1 VAAYGIE
8 EVAVLLGLLTDGD
21 LEELE
26 LATQLTAYGSITLSP
41 ASTEL
46 TEAGFFA
53 GEGLAQGFGLGE
65 GATSSVTLEVRPA
78 VVDDC
83 ALQVEGQLGLLLAL
97 RRRLYGYG
105 LAFVEDT
112 REGRTAV
119 GFFRCKLRRLTTLT
133 TSEEGRATGEAIDVD
148 LPLGSE
154 AVTDEDPPAFA
165 LVIGEQIVVVGGVV
179 RHAEERRLEEAITL
193 LGEARHIEVIATEA
207 CGRAASEEERHTI
220 LEEEGRADRRIG
232 LQRLGRYPLTLPAT
246 ACLSVPSESMSI
258 GDDAIAPQRIDEA
271 EDGEDGRCRLQ
282 AVAYYGRLHGEEG
295 ADISGELLSDEEAPT
310 ALREELGYA
319 INPDECAIDDAE
331 LIGCAIHTLG
341 TCYLPLQHRDA
352 VGHSLT
358 AALEAGDVLGERR
371 RGRTELIGVIG
382 TLRLTEELLGALRG
396 SLRLHDLRLTPY
408 WGEDEGGEK

>member
-1 VAAYGIE
+1 
-8 EVAVLLGLLTDGD
+8 
-21 LEELE
+21 
-26 LATQLTAYGSITLSP
+26 
-41 ASTEL
+41 
-46 TEAGFFA
+46 
-53 GEGLAQGFGLGE
+53 
-65 GATSSVTLEVRPA
+65 

-83 ALQVEGQLGLLLAL
+83 ALQVEGQLRLLLAL

-105 LAFVEDT
+105 LTFVEDT

-119 GFFRCKLRRLTTLT
+119 GLLFGELRRLTTLT
-133 TSEEGRATGEAIDVD
+133 TSEEGRATSEAIDVD

-154 AVTDEDPPAFA
+154 AVTDKYPPAFA

-246 ACLSVPSESMSI
+246 ACLSVPSESESMSI

-271 EDGEDGRCRLQ
+271 EDGEDGRYRLQ

-319 INPDECAIDDAE
+319 IDPDECAIDDAE
-331 LIGCAIHTLG
+331 LIGCTIHTLG
-341 TCYLPLQHRDA
+341 TCYLLLQHRDA

-358 AALEAGDVLGERR
+358 AALEAGDILGERR
-371 RGRTELIGVIG
+371 RGGAELIGVIG

-396 SLRLHDLRLTPY
+396 SLGLHDPRLTP
-408 WGEDEGGEK
+408 

>member
-1 VAAYGIE
+1 M
-8 EVAVLLGLLTDGD
+8 
-21 LEELE
+21 
-26 LATQLTAYGSITLSP
+26 
-41 ASTEL
+41 
-46 TEAGFFA
+46 
-53 GEGLAQGFGLGE
+53 
-65 GATSSVTLEVRPA
+65 
-78 VVDDC
+78 VDDC
-83 ALQVEGQLGLLLAL
+83 ALQVEGQLRLLLAL

-119 GFFRCKLRRLTTLT
+119 GFLFGELRRLTTLT

-148 LPLGSE
+148 PPLGSE

-165 LVIGEQIVVVGGVV
+165 LVIREQIVVVGRVV
-179 RHAEERRLEEAITL
+179 RHAEEGRLEEAITL

-258 GDDAIAPQRIDEA
+258 GDDAIAPQSIDEA
-271 EDGEDGRCRLQ
+271 EDGEDGRCRVQ

-295 ADISGELLSDEEAPT
+295 ADICGELLSDEEAPT

-319 INPDECAIDDAE
+319 IDPDECAIDDAE
-331 LIGCAIHTLG
+331 LIGCTIHTLG

-358 AALEAGDVLGERR
+358 AALEAGDVLGERCR
-371 RGRTELIGVIG
+371 CRAELIGVIG

-396 SLRLHDLRLTPY
+396 SLGLHDLRLTP
-408 WGEDEGGEK
+408 